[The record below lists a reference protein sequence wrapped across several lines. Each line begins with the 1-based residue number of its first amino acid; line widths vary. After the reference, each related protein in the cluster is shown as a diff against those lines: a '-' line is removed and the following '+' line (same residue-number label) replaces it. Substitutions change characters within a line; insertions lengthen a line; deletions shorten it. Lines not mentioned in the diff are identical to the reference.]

1 MRRAFIL
8 MLGCLLL
15 AGCATRTG
23 DKPPSPVVKSGGVI
37 PSPFAVV
44 GHVLDV
50 DANTGNIIIDV
61 APYTVLPA
69 DFSGKIMLTRTE
81 ADLRPTAKLEAS
93 PYLRGHILG
102 AHLLAGR
109 PNIGDEVVLPPAE
122 R

>member
-23 DKPPSPVVKSGGVI
+23 GKTHAPAKAAPVS

-50 DANTGNIIIDV
+50 DATTGNVIIDV
-61 APYTVLPA
+61 GPYTVLPA
-69 DFSGKIMLTRTE
+69 DFAGKIMLARTE
-81 ADLRPTAKLEAS
+81 DLRPTAKLEAS
-93 PYLRGHILG
+93 SYLRGHMLG
-102 AHLLAGR
+102 ARLLAGR
-109 PNIGDEVVLPPAE
+109 PGIGDEVVIPPTT

>member
-8 MLGCLLL
+8 TLGCLLL
-15 AGCATRTG
+15 AGCATGTG
-23 DKPPSPVVKSGGVI
+23 GKKQPAPAKASTVI
-37 PSPFAVV
+37 PSPFVVV

-50 DANTGNIIIDV
+50 DAATGNVIIDV
-61 APYTVLPA
+61 APYAVLPA

-81 ADLRPTAKLEAS
+81 DLRPTAKIEAS

-109 PNIGDEVVLPPAE
+109 PGIGDEVVIPPAT

>member
-8 MLGCLLL
+8 MPGCLLL

-23 DKPPSPVVKSGGVI
+23 SKPPASAKPAAVI

-50 DANTGNIIIDV
+50 DASTGNVIIDV
-61 APYTVLPA
+61 APYAVMPA

-109 PNIGDEVVLPPAE
+109 PNIGDEVVLPPAT